1 METIYDLIILG
12 AGPAGLAAGLYGGRY
27 RLNTL
32 LVERGQD
39 GGQIAICRLPR
50 YLTKPRQRRS
60 EWDMAGSDGIS
71 RVSAVFRGKS
81 LLTNKMRII

>member
-1 METIYDLIILG
+1 MDFYFELLLKMNITKKTYSDLWITESGRRKRIETGKDFG
-12 AGPAGLAAGLYGGRY
+12 
-27 RLNTL
+27 
-32 LVERGQD
+32 ES
-39 GGQIAICRLPR
+39 CRLPR
-50 YLTKPRQRRS
+50 YLTKPRQRRN